1 MPVNVDNKTPRLHM
15 PLPDKDNFLQDDVG
29 RLITTIEDLDTQV
42 ALVAADG
49 KLEPTQLPDIAAKV
63 DAKGIL
69 LESQL
74 PAKVVVVDKNGTIP
88 MARIPA
94 GALTAF
100 REVSNATAMT
110 ALVATAGDVVK
121 RLDDGN
127 YYMLAASP
135 ATELANWRELP
146 PTAVHSI
153 NGKTGA
159 VTGIAEVDANG
170 VNRDIK
176 TLQGLTAPFVLPA
189 DGQNGYEAVTYRQ
202 LQQITAGQGATMNGV
217 MNNFIGA
224 VEWFNGDR
232 LHIPAGYV
240 AADGQEVKR
249 TDAATADLWLAV
261 DKGMY
266 VSVTEALWQNSGF
279 ATNPYA
285 NRASYSTGD
294 GSTTFRVPDLNGVQP
309 NSIAALFLRGGG
321 GGTDAQVKS
330 YGSTGSVY
338 PNGAPNITGSI
349 NQSLLTYR
357 ANTGTNVGVGAF
369 VDADVKAVTGSGGAG
384 AAGAARPNYIEFM
397 FDASASHKAYGRIG
411 PDGASP
417 TGEVKPNAATGI
429 WIIRA
434 SGAFSAVNTQFLSIA
449 ADAADPATNTTV
461 IGGKL
466 TSRYISKAINRTAAS
481 LYSSYT
487 WGANTVYA
495 CIESANEYASR
506 VGKFYFGDDG
516 SFVMPANGTIATTP
530 LNGVINVQ
538 ASLLGNAHV
547 QAKAGNK
554 VGLVAAEKNEIYMT
568 NYGSAVPAGTWA
580 NRLQGQWYDESWT
593 VGGVRANNNQ
603 LAYVAMR
610 FQTDT
615 VYKDTNGNDAYK
627 YYEISIRHNGE
638 LMGPGGVIQAGGSD
652 IALKDRVGRAKPG
665 AIDRI
670 NQFKTHEFTWKTTGR
685 RDRGFIAQEIEH
697 IDPLYTFQVDD
708 ILNVSDRAILAD
720 LIDSVKELTSR
731 NTELESR
738 LAALEAS

>member
-1 MPVNVDNKTPRLHM
+1 M
-15 PLPDKDNFLQDDVG
+15 QDDVG
-29 RLITTIEDLDTQV
+29 RLITTIKDLDTQV

-49 KLEPTQLPDIAAKV
+49 KLEPAQLPDNAAKV
-63 DAKGIL
+63 DAQGIL
-69 LESQL
+69 LDTQL
-74 PAKVVVVDKNGTIP
+74 PAKVVVVDNNGTIP

-135 ATELANWRELP
+135 ATVLANWRELP

-170 VNRDIK
+170 ANSTIK
-176 TLQGLTAPFVLPA
+176 TLKGLTAPFVLPA

-266 VSVTEALWQNSGF
+266 VSVTEALWQDSGF

-285 NRASYSTGD
+285 NRASYSTGN
-294 GSTTFRVPDLNGVQP
+294 GSTTFRMPDLNGVQP
-309 NSIAALFLRGGG
+309 NSIPALFLRGGG
-321 GGTDAQVKS
+321 GGTDAQIRS

-357 ANTGTNVGVGAF
+357 SNTGTNVGVGAF
-369 VDADVKAVTGSGGAG
+369 AHADVKAVTGSGGAG
-384 AAGAARPNYIEFM
+384 AVGTSRPNYIEFT
-397 FDASASHKAYGRIG
+397 FDASAVHKAYGRIG
-411 PDGASP
+411 PDGATP

-434 SGAFSAVNTQFLSIA
+434 SGAFQA
-449 ADAADPATNTTV
+449 
-461 IGGKL
+461 
-466 TSRYISKAINRTAAS
+466 
-481 LYSSYT
+481 
-487 WGANTVYA
+487 ANTSFD
-495 CIESANEYASR
+495 CITSDA
-506 VGKFYFGDDG
+506 VQ
-516 SFVMPANGTIATTP
+516 PANGTTVTTGQFNTMYQVAGKPMLAAGFNAAMEINGRSRSVWGCAKFNPTTNALTWRHFDFDYETQDLITQGMVQCNGLYMIGRAVGSPSIMLLEIDKTGVTISNTRQNTTGGPRNIMSVRSATANPNDRAKGYLSVSGGYICQRGVDGNPNTDNAFNLNWSTQTP
-530 LNGVINVQ
+530 SGAAIEVWVDSTNVF
-538 ASLLGNAHV
+538 N
-547 QAKAGNK
+547 
-554 VGLVAAEKNEIYMT
+554 M
-568 NYGSAVPAGTWA
+568 
-580 NRLQGQWYDESWT
+580 
-593 VGGVRANNNQ
+593 
-603 LAYVAMR
+603 
-610 FQTDT
+610 
-615 VYKDTNGNDAYK
+615 NGNGTFPVASDRELK
-627 YYEISIRHNGE
+627 KDIRYIPQGSGALREVLRWQPARFKFKARGVVPESGE
-638 LMGPGGVIQAGGSD
+638 
-652 IALKDRVGRAKPG
+652 
-665 AIDRI
+665 
-670 NQFKTHEFTWKTTGR
+670 NT
-685 RDRGFIAQEIEH
+685 GFIANDLKAISPDAVRGLGIPQGGDITEADVYSHHFQIDQMAMIAKLTLAVQELSQKN
-697 IDPLYTFQVDD
+697 D
-708 ILNVSDRAILAD
+708 
-720 LIDSVKELTSR
+720 
-731 NTELESR
+731 ELEKKIAKLS
-738 LAALEAS
+738 S